1 MTRDTSMISTENSPS
16 RSVELRFDPLKNRPT
31 FGVRSAARLFPS
43 RPFAFAAING
53 LPPLLSH
60 PLRNNGSR
68 NSNSCLNRK
77 NLHTCSLSSLLFSSL
92 LSSSIPFYSIPFHSI
107 LLSSHRRRMPECH
120 RWPIFDRFFSHFQPQ
135 RQPQVG
141 RLVIRFDLRP
151 SSYLRHLDPGSAFS
165 YLICVFV
172 RGESRKMPAAV
183 LAMQLFS
190 SSSSSL
196 SLSLSSP
203 LYLLE
208 LRQRSKSIGP
218 AAKPDSRRDDR
229 AERCLSA
236 NRIASILCHGTRCR
250 TLCITRGK
258 ENVETARDT
267 RHEARLHHGLQS
279 VHRRALHYICVCICT

>member
-196 SLSLSSP
+196 SLSLS
-203 LYLLE
+203 LL
-208 LRQRSKSIGP
+208 RSICLNC
-218 AAKPDSRRDDR
+218 ANDR
-229 AERCLSA
+229 
-236 NRIASILCHGTRCR
+236 NRS
-250 TLCITRGK
+250 
-258 ENVETARDT
+258 
-267 RHEARLHHGLQS
+267 ARLQKQIAEETIERSDVCLRIESHQFYAT
-279 VHRRALHYICVCICT
+279 ALVAALCA